1 MDKYNI
7 IIGILLLMII
17 FDNKM
22 VEGLTMEVCD
32 VHENKFKK
40 LEEKINSMGGSG
52 KSVVINN
59 HACNNNK
66 GDDGDDDDDDDD
78 DSDNYKK
85 DEKNVYED
93 EKSNKLTT
101 AILFDYIPKILI
113 GILLLILLYYLIDYF
128 FLKNDTLKKMTYDQA
143 LEEVKNAK
151 VLESKGIKLK

>member
-59 HACNNNK
+59 HACNNNNNNK
-66 GDDGDDDDDDDD
+66 DDDDDDDD
-78 DSDNYKK
+78 DDKK
-85 DEKNVYED
+85 DEKIVYED
-93 EKSNKLTT
+93 EKSSKLTT

-113 GILLLILLYYLIDYF
+113 GILILILLYYLIDYF

>member
-52 KSVVINN
+52 KNVVINN

-66 GDDGDDDDDDDD
+66 DDDDNDDNDDDDDDD
-78 DSDNYKK
+78 KK
-85 DEKNVYED
+85 DEKIVYED
-93 EKSNKLTT
+93 EKSSKLTT

-113 GILLLILLYYLIDYF
+113 GILILILLYYLIDYF